1 MSIAIRDR
9 RDPIAEHGTLPGLTV
24 RREVDVMLMSAL
36 QERTREE
43 IARRFAAGH
52 RAYVAYLGDEPAA
65 WGWVATR
72 SAEIG
77 EMAMVFDIPA
87 RDRYLW
93 NFVTLPSRRGM
104 GIYPRLLDAIV
115 RAESAEADR
124 FWIAYAP
131 ENRASA
137 SGIMKAGF
145 VAIAE
150 LSFHGSQPRVSGLL
164 PGGGAI
170 ASRMFGVAEF
180 EGELR
185 QCWRCARA
193 GRPGMKCEAGE
204 CECDYQRPES
214 GCAAAPAG

>member
-9 RDPIAEHGTLPGLTV
+9 RDPVVTRPPLVGLTV
-24 RREVDVMLMSAL
+24 RREEDVLLMSSL
-36 QERTREE
+36 QERTRDE
-43 IARRFAAGH
+43 IERRFAAGH
-52 RAYVAYLGDEPAA
+52 RAYVAFIADEPAA

-72 SAEIG
+72 SAAIG
-77 EMAMVFDIPA
+77 EMAMTFDIPVG
-87 RDRYLW
+87 DRYLW
-93 NFVTLPSRRGM
+93 NFVTLASHRGK

-115 RAESAEADR
+115 RAESGEADR

-150 LSFHGSQPRVSGLL
+150 LSFDADRTPALKALL

-170 ASRMFGVAEF
+170 ASRMFGVPEVTDA
-180 EGELR
+180 LR

-193 GRPGMKCEAGE
+193 GRPGMKCEAGA
-204 CECDYQRPES
+204 CECDYQQPRS
-214 GCAAAPAG
+214 GCAA

>member
-9 RDPIAEHGTLPGLTV
+9 RDPVVSQAPLPGLTV
-24 RREVDVMLMSAL
+24 RREDDVLLMSSL

-43 IARRFAAGH
+43 IERRFTSGH
-52 RAYVAYLGDEPAA
+52 RAYVAFVDDQPAA

-72 SAEIG
+72 SAAIG
-77 EMAMVFDIPA
+77 EMSMTFEIPA
-87 RDRYLW
+87 GDRYLW
-93 NFVTLPSRRGM
+93 NFVTLPSHRGK

-115 RAESAEADR
+115 RAESREADR

-150 LSFHGSQPRVSGLL
+150 LSFDTDQTPALKALL

-170 ASRMFGVAEF
+170 ASRMFGVAEASA
-180 EGELR
+180 ELR

-193 GRPGMKCEAGE
+193 GRPGMKCEAGA
-204 CECDYQRPES
+204 CECDYQKPRS
-214 GCAAAPAG
+214 GCAA

>member
-9 RDPIAEHGTLPGLTV
+9 RDPVAEQPLLPGLV
-24 RREVDVMLMSAL
+24 VKREDDELLMAAL

-43 IARRFAAGH
+43 IERRFTAGH
-52 RAYVAYLGDEPAA
+52 RAYVAYIAEEPAA
-65 WGWVATR
+65 FGWVATR

-87 RDRYLW
+87 GDRYLW
-93 NFVTLPSRRGM
+93 NFVTLPSHRGK

-131 ENRASA
+131 ENHASA
-137 SGIMKAGF
+137 SGIRKAGF

-150 LSFHGSQPRVSGLL
+150 LLFDGDRKPALKALL

-170 ASRMFGVAEF
+170 ASRMFGVPES
-180 EGELR
+180 GDELR

-193 GRPGMKCEAGE
+193 GRLGMKCEAGE
-204 CECDYQRPES
+204 CECDYQKPKS
-214 GCAAAPAG
+214 GCAA

>member
-9 RDPIAEHGTLPGLTV
+9 RDPVVEQGALAGLTV
-24 RREVDVMLMSAL
+24 RREEDVLLMSAL

-43 IARRFAAGH
+43 VERRFDAGH
-52 RAYVAYLGDEPAA
+52 RAYVAYITGEPAA
-65 WGWVATR
+65 FGWVATR

-87 RDRYLW
+87 GDRYLW
-93 NFVTLPSRRGM
+93 NFVTLPSHRGK

-115 RAESAEADR
+115 RAESREADR

-131 ENRASA
+131 ENHASA

-150 LSFHGSQPRVSGLL
+150 LSFDGERKPALKALL
-164 PGGGAI
+164 PGGGAV
-170 ASRMFGVAEF
+170 ASRMFGVAEANA
-180 EGELR
+180 ELR

-193 GRPGMKCEAGE
+193 GRPGMRCEAGE
-204 CECDYQRPES
+204 CECDYQRPRS
-214 GCAAAPAG
+214 GCAA